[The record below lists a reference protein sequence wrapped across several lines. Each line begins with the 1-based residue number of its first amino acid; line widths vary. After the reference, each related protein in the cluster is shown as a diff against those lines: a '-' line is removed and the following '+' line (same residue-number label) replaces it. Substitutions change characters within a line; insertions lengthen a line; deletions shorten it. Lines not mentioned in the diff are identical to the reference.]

1 MILRG
6 IGISMILVIVGCLDP
21 QDQADVSSL
30 IRLSQ
35 QALELR
41 DYHTSLSLADS
52 ALSLNSHSSPA
63 LTINS

>member
-6 IGISMILVIVGCLDP
+6 IGISMIVVIVGCLDQ

-41 DYHTSLSLADS
+41 D
-52 ALSLNSHSSPA
+52 
-63 LTINS
+63 